1 MPFQLLVTDC
11 SRIWSF
17 TSRELSDRRFSRL
30 SRVVTARVESTAFFA
45 VPDLHQGIQGL
56 GQLRVSGSVL
66 RQQGL
71 DCPIQLC
78 TSPPA
83 PFWGLRGIYLVSN
96 CFLITF
102 HRFVKWAE
110 CRKAEAGFD
119 NLQTFIA
126 STIDAM
132 LFAQSFCNAAEEKGL
147 GICYLGTTAY
157 NADQIIEALS
167 LPRLVVPIVTVTVGY
182 PAEPIPAQVERLPL
196 AAVVQNE
203 TYTDFTPASIDAL
216 YGEKEALEVNKQF
229 VRENN
234 KETLAQVFTDVR
246 YTKKNSEYFSEV
258 LLKVLKQQGFMK

>member
-1 MPFQLLVTDC
+1 MGAP
-11 SRIWSF
+11 
-17 TSRELSDRRFSRL
+17 
-30 SRVVTARVESTAFFA
+30 
-45 VPDLHQGIQGL
+45 G
-56 GQLRVSGSVL
+56 VL
-66 RQQGL
+66 
-71 DCPIQLC
+71 
-78 TSPPA
+78 
-83 PFWGLRGIYLVSN
+83 
-96 CFLITF
+96 TF
-102 HRFVKWAE
+102 CADANRFVKWAE

-147 GICYLGTTAY
+147 GICYLGTTTY

-216 YGEKEALEVNKQF
+216 YSEKEALEVNKQF

-246 YTKKNSEYFSEV
+246 YTKKNSEHFSEV